1 MYHRAAMRWRWM
13 LLAMMMLFAQTVAKQ
28 HTSMARSEA
37 LTKLDRHQV
46 GWAGPGG
53 MSKAMAAA
61 QEALVTA
68 QRWSPS
74 EREYVERVK
83 RALVGNST
91 LSPRTLNAGG
101 DPTAVCR
108 WDCYQRMTMLEPL
121 VDHVLNAVEG
131 DFVEAGVYTG
141 GISIFL
147 SALLCVKGVLGSGPH
162 HRRMWMADSFQ
173 GMPPASASSSAGYSA
188 EGFSQGKLVGTIENV
203 QQNFGSIFTASSG
216 DGESPP
222 ASCSTPAAWGR
233 ARVPAGVRF
242 LEGWFNDTLPGPI
255 RAIALLRADSDLFV
269 SIYQTLERLY
279 PLLSYG
285 GFVVFDDFKFTQAQ
299 EAILGY
305 RKEHGITTLLQR
317 SSNASNYQF
326 HSIDKMVYWQKDV
339 KTG

>member
-1 MYHRAAMRWRWM
+1 M
-13 LLAMMMLFAQTVAKQ
+13 
-28 HTSMARSEA
+28 
-37 LTKLDRHQV
+37 V
-46 GWAGPGG
+46 G
-53 MSKAMAAA
+53 S
-61 QEALVTA
+61 
-68 QRWSPS
+68 
-74 EREYVERVK
+74 
-83 RALVGNST
+83 
-91 LSPRTLNAGG
+91 
-101 DPTAVCR
+101 
-108 WDCYQRMTMLEPL
+108 
-121 VDHVLNAVEG
+121 
-131 DFVEAGVYTG
+131 
-141 GISIFL
+141 
-147 SALLCVKGVLGSGPH
+147 
-162 HRRMWMADSFQ
+162 
-173 GMPPASASSSAGYSA
+173 SASSSAGYSA
-188 EGFSQGKLVGTIENV
+188 EGFTQGKLVGTTETV
-203 QQNFGSIFTASSG
+203 RQNFESIFTASGG

-305 RKEHGITTLLQR
+305 RKEYGITTLLQR
-317 SSNASNYQF
+317 SSNASKSQF